1 MQDMAIFGLLC
12 ACVAGILGYGYK
24 RHKGFTFITSM
35 AALLCFGFG
44 LAQLLLF
51 ESSAPL
57 SQSRAV
63 FVLDVSKSMQ
73 ARDIFPSRLSFAIKK
88 LQMLLKTHK
97 PCASI
102 IIFAQNAYLFSP
114 FSCDYLTQIEQ
125 LQRLDSAKLPWREGV
140 FEGALDSGAS
150 NGELAM
156 QAAKLYGEKIIILSD
171 GEFVPKNA
179 ILWLFATPQGSVIE
193 IDSALLY
200 DESGNVVH
208 SIPSQ
213 EAIQKAIPF
222 SYGNKDIQ
230 EIAHNL
236 GKNTYIMPQNSSFA
250 RVSIALGLMLLFISL
265 YGEKLRYY
273 IAKTRGD

>member
-24 RHKGFTFITSM
+24 RHKGFIFITSM

-140 FEGALDSGAS
+140 FEGALDSGGS
-150 NGELAM
+150 NGALALE
-156 QAAKLYGEKIIILSD
+156 AVKLYGERIIVLSD
-171 GEFVPKNA
+171 GEFVPRGA
-179 ILWLFATPQGSVIE
+179 TLWLFATPQGSVVE
-193 IDSALLY
+193 IDSKLLY
-200 DESGNVVH
+200 DEGGNAVH
-208 SIPSQ
+208 SAPLPEAMR
-213 EAIQKAIPF
+213 EAIAF

-230 EIAHNL
+230 AIAPMLAKTTN
-236 GKNTYIMPQNSSFA
+236 NSPQSSSLA
-250 RVSIALGLMLLFISL
+250 RLSIALGLVLLFMGL
-265 YGEKLRYY
+265 YGQKLSYLINKR
-273 IAKTRGD
+273 R